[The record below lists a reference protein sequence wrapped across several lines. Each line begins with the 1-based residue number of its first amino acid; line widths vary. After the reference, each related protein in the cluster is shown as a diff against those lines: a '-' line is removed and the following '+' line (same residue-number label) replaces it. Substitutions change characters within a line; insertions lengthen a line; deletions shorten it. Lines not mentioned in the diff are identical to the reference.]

1 MQRDIKGIIIIVI
14 NIKTGSCSKWNIC
27 KTNLQLLFIWQLK
40 RFLFNLLKLILF
52 YRNRRIKTSLLNTS
66 TPANLS
72 WSWRR
77 LQHVFS
83 VTILRP
89 SRRLQDEK
97 LLRWKRLQDTL
108 KKCLEYVITHVL
120 KTSWRHVLKMSWRH
134 VFKTSWRHYGTNII
148 LAGDIC
154 IWQI

>member
-108 KKCLEYVITHVL
+108 KKCLEYVIKHVL
-120 KTSWRHVLKMSWRH
+120 
-134 VFKTSWRHYGTNII
+134 KTSWRHYGTNII